1 MNYRHAFHAGNPGDV
16 LKHLV
21 LVLLLDHLRR
31 KESPFAYLET
41 HAGRGLYDLA
51 ADAASRTGEHESGIR
66 RLWGE
71 PAGSPALARYL
82 EIIAR
87 FNDDGRGDDERRE
100 GGGGQRAATATQ
112 LRHYPGSPSFV
123 QALLRP
129 DDRMTLCELHPE
141 EHQALR
147 RQLGD
152 DPRVGVHRV
161 DGYHGLKAFLPPAER
176 RGLVLIDPPFER
188 ADEYDAL
195 VRGLQLA
202 HRRFPAGILAAW
214 YPVKRSAPLR
224 AFESA
229 LASAGIPKILRV
241 ELSTTADLEPKAVD
255 PDKPE
260 RMVGSRLV
268 IVNPPWRLDESLRD
282 VLPGL
287 ARRLASD
294 ERGGRWRVDWLVAER
309 QANTAGSPARTGS
322 SARAGSSARTG
333 KRRRHR

>member
-21 LVLLLDHLRR
+21 LLLLLDHLRR
-31 KESPFAYLET
+31 KEAPFAYLET

-51 ADAASRTGEHESGIR
+51 AEAASRTGEHESGIR

-71 PAGSPALARYL
+71 RPDSPALARYL

-87 FNDDGRGDDERRE
+87 FNGDGEELG
-100 GGGGQRAATATQ
+100 AATPP
-112 LRHYPGSPSFV
+112 LRHYPGSPAFA
-123 QALLRP
+123 QALLREE
-129 DDRMTLCELHPE
+129 DRMTLCELHPE

-152 DPRVGVHRV
+152 DPRIGVHRL
-161 DGYHGLKAFLPPAER
+161 DGYHGLKAFLPPKER

-188 ADEYDAL
+188 PDEYDAL
-195 VRGLQLA
+195 VRGLTLA

-229 LASAGIPKILRV
+229 LAASGIRTILRV
-241 ELSTTADLEPKAVD
+241 ELSTSADLD
-255 PDKPE
+255 PPRAGEAE

-268 IVNPPWRLDESLRD
+268 IINPPWRLDESLQAA
-282 VLPGL
+282 LPGL
-287 ARRLASD
+287 ARRLAS
-294 ERGGRWRVDWLVAER
+294 GGGGGLWRVDWLVAER
-309 QANTAGSPARTGS
+309 PVEARSPRGAL
-322 SARAGSSARTG
+322 SA
-333 KRRRHR
+333 KRRRRR

>member
-16 LKHLV
+16 LKHLA

-71 PAGSPALARYL
+71 PTGSPALARYL

-87 FNDDGRGDDERRE
+87 FNDDGRDGGER
-100 GGGGQRAATATQ
+100 GGGRGAAATP
-112 LRHYPGSPSFV
+112 LRHYPGSPSFA
-123 QALLRP
+123 QALLRTG
-129 DDRMTLCELHPE
+129 DRMTLCELHPE

-152 DPRVGVHRV
+152 DPRVGVHRL
-161 DGYHGLKAFLPPAER
+161 DGYHGLKAFLPPRER

-188 ADEYDAL
+188 PDEYDAL

-214 YPVKRSAPLR
+214 YPVKRSAPLH
-224 AFESA
+224 AFESS
-229 LASAGIPKILRV
+229 LAAAGIPKILRV
-241 ELSTTADLEPKAVD
+241 ELSTSADLDPKTKD

-268 IVNPPWRLDESLRD
+268 IVNPPWRLDESLRAA
-282 VLPGL
+282 LPGL
-287 ARRLASD
+287 AERLASD
-294 ERGGRWRVDWLVAER
+294 EQGGRWRVDWLVAER
-309 QANTAGSPARTGS
+309 PADAAGRSP
-322 SARAGSSARTG
+322 RAG
-333 KRRRHR
+333 KRRRGR

>member
-21 LVLLLDHLRR
+21 LLLLLDHLRR
-31 KESPFAYLET
+31 KATPFAYLET

-66 RLWGE
+66 RLWGQS
-71 PAGSPALARYL
+71 PDSPALARYL

-87 FNDDGRGDDERRE
+87 FNGDGETL
-100 GGGGQRAATATQ
+100 APAPP
-112 LRHYPGSPSFV
+112 LRHYPGSPAFA
-123 QALLRP
+123 QALLRE

-152 DPRVGVHRV
+152 DPRIGVHRV
-161 DGYHGLKAFLPPAER
+161 DGYHGLKASLPPKER

-188 ADEYDAL
+188 PDEYDAL
-195 VRGLQLA
+195 VRGLTLA

-224 AFESA
+224 TFESA
-229 LASAGIPKILRV
+229 LASSGIRTILRV
-241 ELSTTADLEPKAVD
+241 ELSTSANLEPAEGEA
-255 PDKPE
+255 E
-260 RMVGSRLV
+260 RMIGSRLV
-268 IVNPPWRLDESLRD
+268 IINPPWRLDESLRAA
-282 VLPGL
+282 LPGL
-287 ARRLASD
+287 AKRLASD
-294 ERGGRWRVDWLVAER
+294 RSGGLWRVDWLVAER
-309 QANTAGSPARTGS
+309 SAQPKSRGDARGTK
-322 SARAGSSARTG
+322 R
-333 KRRRHR
+333 KRRR

>member
-31 KESPFAYLET
+31 KDSAFAYLET

-66 RLWGE
+66 RFWGE
-71 PAGSPALARYL
+71 PPGSPALARYL

-87 FNDDGRGDDERRE
+87 FNDGGRDGEDGDRD
-100 GGGGQRAATATQ
+100 GPGPAAATP
-112 LRHYPGSPSFV
+112 LRHYPGSPAFA
-123 QALLRP
+123 QALLRA

-141 EHQALR
+141 EHLALR
-147 RQLGD
+147 RQVGD
-152 DPRVGVHRV
+152 DPRVGVHRL
-161 DGYHGLKAFLPPAER
+161 DGYNGLKAFLPPKER

-188 ADEYDAL
+188 PDEYDAL

-224 AFESA
+224 AFEAS
-229 LASAGIPKILRV
+229 LAAAGIPKILRV
-241 ELSTTADLEPKAVD
+241 ELSTKADIDPRAAD

-268 IVNPPWRLDESLRD
+268 IINPPWRLDESLRAA
-282 VLPGL
+282 LPGL
-287 ARRLASD
+287 AKRLASD
-294 ERGGRWRVDWLVAER
+294 DQGGRWRVDWLVAER
-309 QANTAGSPARTGS
+309 PADAGGSSSARTGS
-322 SARAGSSARTG
+322 SARAG

>member
-31 KESPFAYLET
+31 KDSAFAYLET

-82 EIIAR
+82 EIVAR
-87 FNDDGRGDDERRE
+87 FNDSGGDGGDGDPKSP
-100 GGGGQRAATATQ
+100 GAATP
-112 LRHYPGSPSFV
+112 LRHYPGSPAFA
-123 QALLRP
+123 QALLRA

-147 RQLGD
+147 RQVGD
-152 DPRVGVHRV
+152 DPRVGVHRL
-161 DGYHGLKAFLPPAER
+161 DGYHGLKAFLPPKER

-188 ADEYDAL
+188 ADEYEAL

-224 AFESA
+224 AFETS
-229 LASAGIPKILRV
+229 LAAAGIPKILRV
-241 ELSTTADLEPKAVD
+241 ELSTIADTDPRAAD

-268 IVNPPWRLDESLRD
+268 IINPPWRLDESLRAA
-282 VLPGL
+282 LPGL
-287 ARRLASD
+287 AKRLASD
-294 ERGGRWRVDWLVAER
+294 DRGRWRVDWLVAER
-309 QANTAGSPARTGS
+309 PADATSS
-322 SARAGSSARTG
+322 SARPG
-333 KRRRHR
+333 KRRRER